1 MGVVVAATCDI
12 TTKEAKRTATICYNL
27 LLDVPAVSNN
37 VQDRILREE
46 LILLANQATHQCPH
60 FSAAGFFRVDYTMLF
75 GLLGTVTSYIIVLIQ
90 INK

>member
-1 MGVVVAATCDI
+1 MGVVVAVTCDM
-12 TTKEAKRTATICYNL
+12 TTKEAQRTATVCYNL

-37 VQDRILREE
+37 VQDKILREE
-46 LILLANQATHQCPH
+46 LILLAQQATHQCPY
-60 FSAAGFFRVDYTMLF
+60 FSAAGFFNVDYTMLF